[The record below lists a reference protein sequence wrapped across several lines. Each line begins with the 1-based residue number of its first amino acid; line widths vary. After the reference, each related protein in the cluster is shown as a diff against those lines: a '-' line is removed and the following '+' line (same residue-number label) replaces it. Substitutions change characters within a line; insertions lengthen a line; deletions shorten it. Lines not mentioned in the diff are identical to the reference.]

1 MAQAP
6 AAAAGPSASPQQ
18 LNRQQRAMVLAAAV
32 PMKQQIFSQ
41 TLTASQAAGQ
51 APISIAPR
59 NVGLV
64 RKFIIEIAG
73 TFNNLAG
80 AAANITDIG
89 LANLLSQ
96 VVFTDLQNNQRIQTT
111 GWHLHFIKSA
121 KHRWANA
128 AALLETALIQAGVMG
143 NNFGVIVAPTAVA
156 TGTSPAFRMVFE
168 VPLAYSDEDLR
179 GSVYMNVVN
188 AVANLQLTINP
199 AFMAANSTDSTSA
212 VWKSTGATLTSSLS
226 NVTVTVYQ
234 EYLDQLPRSK
244 GIPIL
249 PALDLST
256 IYELK
261 NTTFT
266 GFVANNEFPIPYA
279 NFRDFLSTI
288 LIFNDNPAADAGRVG
303 GTDVNYF
310 AQQSANFTNL
320 FKVDPLEQA
329 RLARELLM
337 MDMPL
342 GCYYFS
348 SRKRPIST
356 VNYGNMELIVNPI
369 TAAAGAYGLVGFE
382 DFSLVNALTQAGS
395 LAAS

>member
-1 MAQAP
+1 MAP
-6 AAAAGPSASPQQ
+6 ATAGPSASPQQ
-18 LNRQQRAMVLAAAV
+18 LNRQQRAMVLAASV
-32 PMKQQIFSQ
+32 QMKQQIFSQ
-41 TLTASQAAGQ
+41 TLTAAQAAGTSAINIQ
-51 APISIAPR
+51 PR

-64 RKFIIEIAG
+64 KKFIVEIAG
-73 TFNNLAG
+73 TINNTSG
-80 AAANITDIG
+80 ANAFITDIG

-128 AALLETALIQAGVMG
+128 AALLSTALIQAGVQG
-143 NNFGVIVAPTAVA
+143 NNFGVIVAPTNFA
-156 TGTSPAFRMVFE
+156 TATSPTFRMVFE
-168 VPLAYSDEDLR
+168 IPLAYSDEDLR
-179 GSVYMNVVN
+179 GAVYMNVVN
-188 AVANLQLTINP
+188 AQANLQLTLNP
-199 AFMAANSTDSTSA
+199 NPVAANTTDSTSA
-212 VWKSTGATLTSSLS
+212 VWKSAGATLTSSLS

-244 GIPIL
+244 GVPIL
-249 PALDLST
+249 PALDLAT

-266 GFVANNEFPIPYA
+266 GLVANNEFPIPFA
-279 NFRDFLSTI
+279 NFRDFLSTY
-288 LIFNDNPAADAGRVG
+288 LIYNSNPAADSGRTG

-310 AQQSANFTNL
+310 ALQSANFTNL

-329 RLARELLM
+329 RLARELLLT
-337 MDMPL
+337 DLPL
-342 GCYYFS
+342 GNYYFS

-356 VNYGNMELIVNPI
+356 VNYGNMELVINPI
-369 TAAAGAYGLVGFE
+369 TAAAGAYALVGFE
-382 DFSLVNALTQAGS
+382 DFALVNALVQAGS